1 MKKRIQKILAFLLV
15 VMLVVQGSVNLNASE
30 PAVEETTEI
39 TVEATDQ
46 VEKQAEKEKEK
57 ATTEAD
63 KDETQT
69 TTEAQKEEEKATTEE
84 AEEQTSAE
92 EVTTETQKEEKAAEA
107 ATQATTE
114 ATVSEEETT
123 VTEPTTE
130 AAAEATTE
138 AKAEPKTAFSYED
151 NRVIITAIAK
161 KEANFPENTE
171 LKARYIKKGS
181 DEYNTAVN
189 TIKEQT
195 EIDDE
200 QFLDFVCYDVY
211 FEVDGKEVE
220 PEAGMVKVTI
230 KYKNPIFQGV
240 ADEATNYIT
249 YHINDNNVVEDVT
262 ESISTNDSG
271 AVSSVSFKTGE
282 FSPIVTTA
290 ILTVYE
296 VDTSNNVLLYKD
308 YGLLDPTFVDEQNP
322 ELENFSTTLFKIT
335 TKDAD
340 GNIVTD
346 NQIAYCLESLH
357 KTPHGVEIN
366 NPEGYDDD
374 DIKSIKNNNDLQKI
388 LYYGYGGPGDISDGF
403 FTYENLS
410 KYIGTGEGKIE
421 EDTLNNIFTAL
432 VPNPYYDPSQPESA
446 DNPKTLSKLDCFKYI
461 VTHIAASIAYIAVGD
476 RTEIQYDPVKW
487 GGYGANQF
495 GKKLAAEW
503 TEYIKQKTVS
513 PALTLT
519 LDGMKVTADSKTI
532 LNLADS
538 GATGKTFSLT
548 SAGDT
553 DQGITFTV
561 PDGMNC
567 TIDSGTKYDEGER
580 VTIKP
585 GQSFSFSVV
594 HKVSDSK
601 DTLRTNWDSGELA
614 INEENLWSVVFVK
627 RNYNQEPDQ
636 GGGQDIGA
644 VSFTRRNE
652 EVIQFRLMLP
662 CGKISLKKIDSK
674 TKEELSGATFGIYSD
689 KGCTNEIGTIEAG
702 KEKYITYSGDDKTVY
717 LKEIVAPK
725 GYKLSDNVYT
735 VVLDEEKTA
744 VVTVADDSLSVKVN
758 KTDITGEKE
767 VAGATISIHEI
778 NEDGNLGEVVAEW
791 TSDGNGPYDFGSE
804 LEAGK
809 TYRLVETVA
818 PDGYAYTESIT
829 FTVNSDGTVNV
840 NRDNVSD
847 NTILMKDDLTFLSV
861 NKVDKNGAPVAGAK
875 LVIRDA
881 DGIPVTDI
889 LTSGKEAI
897 VVRGL
902 AAGKYIL
909 SEIESP
915 DGYSVS
921 ADVWFEVSDKYDP
934 EHKINTVTMTDE
946 EENNAAKGKVTV
958 TKTLSLGDKDLP
970 IGAKDTVF
978 YVALFSDAERT
989 QRVSDVK
996 PLIFKNQSTTTAVF
1010 EKLEAGIYYVG
1021 ETDAYGNLIDANAED
1036 ALFIPQYIDGY
1047 VAEITSTVFEV
1058 SKSINNRFPTLPEGY
1073 YYEGTLNITKKVLKG
1088 TEAWATDNVYYA
1100 GVFTDA
1106 ACTQKATDPIK
1117 LAMNGSSETTAKVT
1131 VPLGEDPKTVVTY
1144 YVAETDEN
1152 GVVLQN
1158 GNSIP
1163 FTISIDGSK
1172 AELSGE
1178 YNTKNVT
1185 ITNTYDAD
1193 GYYNEEDSDTDT
1205 NEKSESSKSTKSK
1218 KTGDNTQI
1226 MLYIMLF
1233 AAALLGCMGVTLR
1246 RKGRHS
1252 R

>member
-249 YHINDNNVVEDVT
+249 YHITDSNKVEDVT
-262 ESISTNDSG
+262 GTVKTNDDG
-271 AVSSVSFKTGE
+271 AVTSVGFSTESFSEFVSAALIFPYKGADLSQAQVNYNKFGLGFEKEPTNWRLGNANWSTLKFLVRVTYKDDNGVEQTKDQIAQCLQSMFATPNVDGSYKSVSSEEIQDF
-282 FSPIVTTA
+282 
-290 ILTVYE
+290 
-296 VDTSNNVLLYKD
+296 
-308 YGLLDPTFVDEQNP
+308 LLDPDNSEQIQN
-322 ELENFSTTLFKIT
+322 
-335 TKDAD
+335 
-340 GNIVTD
+340 
-346 NQIAYCLESLH
+346 
-357 KTPHGVEIN
+357 
-366 NPEGYDDD
+366 
-374 DIKSIKNNNDLQKI
+374 LQKI
-388 LYYGYGGPGDISDGF
+388 LYYGSSDSPGYVGTKFLEFNKDYIISKLGQPAYDAICANPEDF
-403 FTYENLS
+403 FFVMTHVAASYQYYSSLGSPYHPNTDLSAEECAFWGVNLNGREVINAWSEYLISQTERGLKLLRNGSEIGDTFIDVDPDDVYELQ
-410 KYIGTGEGKIE
+410 G
-421 EDTLNNIFTAL
+421 
-432 VPNPYYDPSQPESA
+432 NPA
-446 DNPKTLSKLDCFKYI
+446 DNKVTIIIPEGLQCI
-461 VTHIAASIAYIAVGD
+461 VTANGNETTCSAGRSVAIYPGNTFKFSVVGYTGTSLEIESSQELRGVKSESASIAIINYGD
-476 RTEIQYDPVKW
+476 DAAKGDGAWPV
-487 GGYGANQF
+487 
-495 GKKLAAEW
+495 
-503 TEYIKQKTVS
+503 
-513 PALTLT
+513 
-519 LDGMKVTADSKTI
+519 
-532 LNLADS
+532 
-538 GATGKTFSLT
+538 
-548 SAGDT
+548 
-553 DQGITFTV
+553 
-561 PDGMNC
+561 
-567 TIDSGTKYDEGER
+567 
-580 VTIKP
+580 
-585 GQSFSFSVV
+585 
-594 HKVSDSK
+594 
-601 DTLRTNWDSGELA
+601 
-614 INEENLWSVVFVK
+614 
-627 RNYNQEPDQ
+627 
-636 GGGQDIGA
+636 QDIGLLTSIDTSHNTSIQLKLKWQKGA
-644 VSFTRRNE
+644 FQLTKTGKDGVPLQGVKFDVFSDSNCNE
-652 EVIQFRLMLP
+652 RIASIETDKDGKAYLEVA
-662 CGKISLKKIDSK
+662 IS
-674 TKEELSGATFGIYSD
+674 
-689 KGCTNEIGTIEAG
+689 EAIA
-702 KEKYITYSGDDKTVY
+702 ENNYNIY
-717 LKEIVAPK
+717 LKETEPAK
-725 GYKLSDNVYT
+725 GYA
-735 VVLDEEKTA
+735 LDDTPHE
-744 VVTVADDSLSVKVN
+744 VTLIPIDTKEVEDSSIVDVSIQNEALSVKVN

-767 VAGATISIHEI
+767 VAGATISICKT
-778 NEDGNLGEVVAEW
+778 NDDGKPMMDEVVASW

-881 DGIPVTDI
+881 AGKPVTDI